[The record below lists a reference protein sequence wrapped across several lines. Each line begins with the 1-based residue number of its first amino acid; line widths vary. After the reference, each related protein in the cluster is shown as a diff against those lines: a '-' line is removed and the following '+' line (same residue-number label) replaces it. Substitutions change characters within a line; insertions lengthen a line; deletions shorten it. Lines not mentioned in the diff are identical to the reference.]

1 MIWTEEADLLNYLS
15 VGRKE
20 GIRMKK
26 KKQDNKGFT
35 LIELVI
41 VVAILAILIGILAP
55 QYTKYVEKAR
65 KAADASNMDDMV
77 NAIKLYAADGAHH
90 LQTTEYQLI
99 IGDGTGGT
107 TGGTVLIEPSAPAG
121 TSDTELRAELQKEFP
136 GWETKLITK
145 SKKWGENGSSA
156 SIKANITVNP
166 DGGISVSYGP
176 DKFAEYMSN
185 SGS

>member
-77 NAIKLYAADGAHH
+77 NAIKLYAADDAHH
-90 LQTTEYQLI
+90 LQATKYELI
-99 IGDGTGGT
+99 IGFATGGT
-107 TGGTVLIEPSAPAG
+107 TEGTALNELSMFPGENDAG
-121 TSDTELRAELQKEFP
+121 LRAELQKEFP

-145 SKKWGENGSSA
+145 SKKWGENGSSE

-166 DGGISVSYGP
+166 DGGISVSYEP
-176 DKFAEYMSN
+176 KKFAEYMSN

>member
-1 MIWTEEADLLNYLS
+1 MFKWFKN
-15 VGRKE
+15 
-20 GIRMKK
+20 KK
-26 KKQDNKGFT
+26 KDNKGFT
-35 LIELVI
+35 LVELVI
-41 VVAILAILIGILAP
+41 VIAILAILVGLLAP
-55 QYTKYVEKAR
+55 QYTKYVEKSR

-107 TGGTVLIEPSAPAG
+107 MGSTALIESSAPAG
-121 TSDTELRAELQKEFP
+121 TSDAELRAELQKEFP

-166 DGGISVSYGP
+166 DGGITVSYEP
-176 DKFAEYMSN
+176 EKFAEYMSN

>member
-1 MIWTEEADLLNYLS
+1 M
-15 VGRKE
+15 
-20 GIRMKK
+20 
-26 KKQDNKGFT
+26 
-35 LIELVI
+35 I

-77 NAIKLYAADGAHH
+77 NAIKLYAADDAHH
-90 LQTTEYQLI
+90 LQATKYELI
-99 IGDGTGGT
+99 IGFATGGT
-107 TGGTVLIEPSAPAG
+107 TEGTALNELSMHPGENDAG
-121 TSDTELRAELQKEFP
+121 LRAELRKEFP

-166 DGGISVSYGP
+166 DGGITVSYEP
-176 DKFAEYMSN
+176 KKFAEYMSN

>member
-77 NAIKLYAADGAHH
+77 NAIKLYAADDAHH
-90 LQTTEYQLI
+90 LQATKYELI
-99 IGDGTGGT
+99 IGFATGGT
-107 TGGTVLIEPSAPAG
+107 TEGTALNELSMHPGENDAG
-121 TSDTELRAELQKEFP
+121 LRAELQKEFP

>member
-1 MIWTEEADLLNYLS
+1 
-15 VGRKE
+15 
-20 GIRMKK
+20 MKK

-90 LQTTEYQLI
+90 LQATEYELI
-99 IGDGTGGT
+99 IGFATGGT
-107 TGGTVLIEPSAPAG
+107 TEGTALNELSMRPGENDAG
-121 TSDTELRAELQKEFP
+121 LRTELQKEFP
-136 GWETKLITK
+136 NWENELKTK
-145 SKKWGENGSSA
+145 SKKWGENGSPA
-156 SIKANITVNP
+156 AIKAIIKVNP
-166 DGGISVSYGP
+166 DGGISVSYEP
-176 DKFAEYMSN
+176 VKFAKYMSN
-185 SGS
+185 SEG

>member
-55 QYTKYVEKAR
+55 QYTKYVEKSR

-77 NAIKLYAADGAHH
+77 NAIKLYAADDAHH
-90 LQTTEYQLI
+90 LQATKYELI
-99 IGDGTGGT
+99 IGFATGGT
-107 TGGTVLIEPSAPAG
+107 TEGTALNELSMHPGENDAG
-121 TSDTELRAELQKEFP
+121 LRAELRKEFP

-166 DGGISVSYGP
+166 DGGITVSYEP
-176 DKFAEYMSN
+176 KKFAEYMSN

>member
-1 MIWTEEADLLNYLS
+1 M
-15 VGRKE
+15 
-20 GIRMKK
+20 
-26 KKQDNKGFT
+26 
-35 LIELVI
+35 I

-77 NAIKLYAADGAHH
+77 NAIKLYAADDAHH
-90 LQTTEYQLI
+90 LQATKYELI
-99 IGDGTGGT
+99 IGFATGGT
-107 TGGTVLIEPSAPAG
+107 TEGTALNELSMHPGENDAG
-121 TSDTELRAELQKEFP
+121 LRAELRKEFP

>member
-1 MIWTEEADLLNYLS
+1 
-15 VGRKE
+15 
-20 GIRMKK
+20 MKK

-77 NAIKLYAADGAHH
+77 NAIKLYAADDAHH
-90 LQTTEYQLI
+90 LQATKYELI
-99 IGDGTGGT
+99 IGFATGGT
-107 TGGTVLIEPSAPAG
+107 TEGTALNELSMLPGENDAG
-121 TSDTELRAELQKEFP
+121 LRAELQKEFP

-145 SKKWGENGSSA
+145 SKKWGENGSSE

>member
-1 MIWTEEADLLNYLS
+1 
-15 VGRKE
+15 
-20 GIRMKK
+20 MKK

-90 LQTTEYQLI
+90 LQATEYELI
-99 IGDGTGGT
+99 IWFTRDRRIINASC
-107 TGGTVLIEPSAPAG
+107 VPINNIYKYI
-121 TSDTELRAELQKEFP
+121 LQF
-136 GWETKLITK
+136 L
-145 SKKWGENGSSA
+145 
-156 SIKANITVNP
+156 
-166 DGGISVSYGP
+166 
-176 DKFAEYMSN
+176 
-185 SGS
+185 

>member
-77 NAIKLYAADGAHH
+77 NAIKLYAADDAHH
-90 LQTTEYQLI
+90 LQATKYELI
-99 IGDGTGGT
+99 IGFATGGT
-107 TGGTVLIEPSAPAG
+107 TEGTALNELSMHPGENDAG
-121 TSDTELRAELQKEFP
+121 LRAELRKEFP

-145 SKKWGENGSSA
+145 YKKCGENGSSA

-166 DGGISVSYGP
+166 DGGITVSYEP
-176 DKFAEYMSN
+176 KKFAEYMSN

>member
-77 NAIKLYAADGAHH
+77 NAIKLYAADDAHH
-90 LQTTEYQLI
+90 LQATKYELI
-99 IGDGTGGT
+99 IGFATGGT
-107 TGGTVLIEPSAPAG
+107 TEGTALNELSMHPGENDAG
-121 TSDTELRAELQKEFP
+121 LRAELPKEFP

-166 DGGISVSYGP
+166 DGGITVSYEP
-176 DKFAEYMSN
+176 KKFAEYMSN

>member
-77 NAIKLYAADGAHH
+77 NAIKLYAADDAHH
-90 LQTTEYQLI
+90 LQATKYELI
-99 IGDGTGGT
+99 IGFATGGT
-107 TGGTVLIEPSAPAG
+107 TEGTALNELSMHPGENDAG
-121 TSDTELRAELQKEFP
+121 LRAELRKEFP

-145 SKKWGENGSSA
+145 SKKWGENGSSE

>member
-1 MIWTEEADLLNYLS
+1 M
-15 VGRKE
+15 G
-20 GIRMKK
+20 
-26 KKQDNKGFT
+26 
-35 LIELVI
+35 
-41 VVAILAILIGILAP
+41 
-55 QYTKYVEKAR
+55 
-65 KAADASNMDDMV
+65 DML

-90 LQTTEYQLI
+90 LQTTEFSLSLEWYRWS
-99 IGDGTGGT
+99 

>member
-1 MIWTEEADLLNYLS
+1 
-15 VGRKE
+15 
-20 GIRMKK
+20 MKK

-77 NAIKLYAADGAHH
+77 NAIKLYAADAAHH
-90 LQTTEYQLI
+90 LQATKYELI
-99 IGDGTGGT
+99 IGFATGGT
-107 TGGTVLIEPSAPAG
+107 TEGTALNELSMLPGENDAG
-121 TSDTELRAELQKEFP
+121 LRAELQKEFP

-145 SKKWGENGSSA
+145 SKKWGENGSSE

>member
-1 MIWTEEADLLNYLS
+1 MIWTEETDLLNYLS

-41 VVAILAILIGILAP
+41 VIAILAILIGILAP

-90 LQTTEYQLI
+90 LQTTKYQLI
-99 IGDGTGGT
+99 IGSGTGGT
-107 TGGTVLIEPSAPAG
+107 TGTTALIEPLISVG
-121 TSDTELRAELQKEFP
+121 TTDNGLRAELEKEFP
-136 GWETKLITK
+136 NWEKKLITK
-145 SKKWGENGSSA
+145 SKKWGENGSSE

-166 DGGISVSYGP
+166 DGGITVSYKP
-176 DKFAEYMSN
+176 KKFAEYMSN

>member
-1 MIWTEEADLLNYLS
+1 
-15 VGRKE
+15 
-20 GIRMKK
+20 MKK

-77 NAIKLYAADGAHH
+77 NAIKLYAADDAHH
-90 LQTTEYQLI
+90 LQATKYELI
-99 IGDGTGGT
+99 IGFATGGT
-107 TGGTVLIEPSAPAG
+107 TEGTALNELSMHPGENDAG
-121 TSDTELRAELQKEFP
+121 LRAELRKEFP

>member
-77 NAIKLYAADGAHH
+77 NAIKLYAADDAHH
-90 LQTTEYQLI
+90 LQATKYELI
-99 IGDGTGGT
+99 IGFATGGT
-107 TGGTVLIEPSAPAG
+107 TEGTALNELSMHPGENDAG
-121 TSDTELRAELQKEFP
+121 LRAELRKEFP

-166 DGGISVSYGP
+166 DGGITVSYEP
-176 DKFAEYMSN
+176 KKFAEYISN

>member
-1 MIWTEEADLLNYLS
+1 
-15 VGRKE
+15 
-20 GIRMKK
+20 MKK

-77 NAIKLYAADGAHH
+77 NAIKLYAADDAHH

-99 IGDGTGGT
+99 IGSGTGGT
-107 TGGTVLIEPSAPAG
+107 RGTTALIEPLISVG
-121 TSDTELRAELQKEFP
+121 TRDNGLRAELEKEFP
-136 GWETKLITK
+136 NWEKKLITK

-166 DGGISVSYGP
+166 DGGITVSYKP
-176 DKFAEYMSN
+176 KKFAEYMSN